1 MTKYTMNHLRQQV
14 MLCLEADWPQSLW
27 QWDNQ
32 EAEICTMQLKGMDM
46 EWMYH
51 TLMIISQ
58 NPSPPLTWCVIMI
71 FPACCHLLFT
81 TSPTCQ
87 LTMIGAQHIHWRM
100 GKIVIIW
107 KASYTDGA
115 PLTEGCYLQKITCAC
130 SRGGLSLHAHLRA
143 FSAPPRLATV
153 TQMTLAL

>member
-1 MTKYTMNHLRQQV
+1 
-14 MLCLEADWPQSLW
+14 
-27 QWDNQ
+27 
-32 EAEICTMQLKGMDM
+32 
-46 EWMYH
+46 
-51 TLMIISQ
+51 
-58 NPSPPLTWCVIMI
+58 MI

-81 TSPTCQ
+81 TSPTRQ

-153 TQMTLAL
+153 TQMTLALWYCRSVCWCKYVKHANRHPILWSLHVITWNKTVLVTRPAPHVMAIFRRSLEPFIPWYGINFLSIL